1 MVDPPSTTRPC
12 SRSRAAA
19 RATASQSTP
28 RWRQN
33 RASSVSTTATRIHR
47 LTFSSG
53 TAVRSSGPCSAA
65 SRRPPAS
72 STSDVCATRSAG
84 TSSSG
89 RTDTHPARARQTAA
103 TAATTRAQPSRPRAR
118 RARRGRPISRFR
130 GPRTG
135 RVAQRRTGGR
145 RSSTAPG
152 SAVAGVVAAWHMA
165 RRTSASAGA
174 GFIPAR
180 ASVRGEADLS
190 CWRVAAVST
199 PSAPLEEQL
208 QVLTSGVAELH
219 PRDALAERLG
229 EGRPLRVKLG
239 IDPSSAH
246 LTLGHAVVLRK
257 LAQFQ
262 RFGHTVVL
270 IIGNF
275 TGLVGDPSGRSQ
287 TRRLQTEAE
296 VAEHARTYLEQV
308 ARVLDVDAAE
318 VRWNAEWLAQMTFAD
333 VARLAA
339 HVTVANLLERD
350 DFRKRY
356 AAGQPISLVEFLYPL
371 MQGMDSVAI
380 RADLELGGTDQTFN
394 LHVGRDLQ
402 RAHGQPGQVVLTM
415 PLLRGT
421 DGVQKMS
428 KSLDNGIYLDEPPEA
443 QFGKLMRIPD
453 EVLGEYLRLTTDLDP
468 AEADRLADKAAA
480 GGAAARDV
488 KRRLAREVVTLYHG
502 PEAAA
507 DAEAA
512 FDAGVRARAGAQAEA
527 GVARG
532 TGEALDARVE
542 TVPTLAIPRLA
553 VRDGQVWVVA
563 LLADAGLVRSRSE

>member
-1 MVDPPSTTRPC
+1 VTVSP
-12 SRSRAAA
+12 AEQA
-19 RATASQSTP
+19 R
-28 RWRQN
+28 
-33 RASSVSTTATRIHR
+33 
-47 LTFSSG
+47 
-53 TAVRSSGPCSAA
+53 
-65 SRRPPAS
+65 
-72 STSDVCATRSAG
+72 
-84 TSSSG
+84 
-89 RTDTHPARARQTAA
+89 
-103 TAATTRAQPSRPRAR
+103 
-118 RARRGRPISRFR
+118 
-130 GPRTG
+130 
-135 RVAQRRTGGR
+135 
-145 RSSTAPG
+145 
-152 SAVAGVVAAWHMA
+152 
-165 RRTSASAGA
+165 
-174 GFIPAR
+174 
-180 ASVRGEADLS
+180 
-190 CWRVAAVST
+190 
-199 PSAPLEEQL
+199 
-208 QVLTSGVAELH
+208 VLGSGVAEVSPPGGLL
-219 PRDALAERLG
+219 DRLEAAAA

-308 ARVLDVDAAE
+308 GRVLDVDAAE
-318 VRWNAEWLAQMTFAD
+318 VRWNAEWLAPMTLAD

-339 HVTVANLLERD
+339 QVTVANLLERD

-380 RADLELGGTDQTFN
+380 RADVELGGTDQTFN

-415 PLLRGT
+415 PLLRGI
-421 DGVQKMS
+421 DGTQKMS
-428 KSLDNGIYLDEPPEA
+428 KSLDNGIYLDEPPEV
-443 QFGKLMRIPD
+443 QYGKLMRIPD
-453 EVLGEYLRLTTDLDP
+453 QLLGEYLRLTTDLDP
-468 AEADRLADKAAA
+468 AEADALAAQAAG

-502 PEAAA
+502 PDAARS
-507 DAEAA
+507 AEAA
-512 FDAGVRARAGAQAEA
+512 FDAGVRQRAGAGA
-527 GVARG
+527 
-532 TGEALDARVE
+532 DAASA
-542 TVPTLAIPRLA
+542 TPLAIPPSA

-563 LLADAGLVRSRSE
+563 LLAEAGLVGSRGEARRLVDQGAVRLDGKPVDSVEQSWPVEELDGRLLTVGRRSPLRLRLPEEPGRS